1 MLKCESCNSR
11 SIQVLV
17 TFDDGVAFRVCMSC
31 AQEADYGKEVSI
43 RGAIR
48 QLRFGDARPATA

>member
-1 MLKCESCNSR
+1 MCESCNYR
-11 SIQVLV
+11 LVQVLV
-17 TFDDGVAFRVCMSC
+17 TFDDGEAFRVCRSC
-31 AQEADYGKEVSI
+31 AQEADYGREVSV